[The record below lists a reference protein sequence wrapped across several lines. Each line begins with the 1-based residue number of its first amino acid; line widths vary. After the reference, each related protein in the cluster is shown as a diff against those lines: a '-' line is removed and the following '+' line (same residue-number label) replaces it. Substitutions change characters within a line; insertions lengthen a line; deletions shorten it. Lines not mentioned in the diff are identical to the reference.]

1 MNQYFGSPSNRSPEH
16 TGKAVGRRHFLAAS
30 STLAVCAASGLPAFA
45 ADESPKATEGLADK
59 LRGSAV
65 IVVGKIVNRK
75 DGPTGLSFPP
85 LFNLTFQ
92 IGESEKLRGK
102 WFDEATAA
110 YSVRQQAQP
119 NFDTVKKYVVGL
131 RAPAGGKGNWQVAA
145 IELADEG
152 NLALARKIASLP
164 LGWEFKGD
172 KVVSPWVSRGEGYWP
187 KEAIATA
194 EAKCSVSGRPAYA
207 AGEIEIETEQ
217 VLPENRHEFK
227 NPFGDGQFKI
237 TVSNPGEK
245 PIVVPALLKE
255 GEKILWEE
263 SLVIFTGGT
272 PQVLP
277 GKGKLSAAPKPV
289 MLGPKEKVSGTID
302 TLALPGVSWPRG
314 GSRVYFTFALGEQA
328 ADNFFYYFSNL
339 HDAMREKRAGKE

>member
-152 NLALARKIASLP
+152 NLARFDFPLRSDAQGDRWGGLLVAFMHIPVHGIEEPREVERSENCQREGMRLVGEHGHCRAARL
-164 LGWEFKGD
+164 
-172 KVVSPWVSRGEGYWP
+172 
-187 KEAIATA
+187 
-194 EAKCSVSGRPAYA
+194 
-207 AGEIEIETEQ
+207 Q
-217 VLPENRHEFK
+217 
-227 NPFGDGQFKI
+227 
-237 TVSNPGEK
+237 
-245 PIVVPALLKE
+245 
-255 GEKILWEE
+255 
-263 SLVIFTGGT
+263 
-272 PQVLP
+272 
-277 GKGKLSAAPKPV
+277 
-289 MLGPKEKVSGTID
+289 
-302 TLALPGVSWPRG
+302 
-314 GSRVYFTFALGEQA
+314 
-328 ADNFFYYFSNL
+328 
-339 HDAMREKRAGKE
+339 